1 MGNMMNDNFGY
12 DRMVAWWTII
22 SEGQLFDWRI
32 TVLIFFSIIPL
43 NNTDV
48 DTINIILSSD
58 TPSKYHF
65 Y

>member
-12 DRMVAWWTII
+12 DRMVAWSTII

-32 TVLIFFSIIPL
+32 SVLIFFSIIPL

-48 DTINIILSSD
+48 DTINIILSSH

>member
-12 DRMVAWWTII
+12 DRMVAWSTII

-32 TVLIFFSIIPL
+32 SVLIFFSLIAL
-43 NNTDV
+43 NNV
-48 DTINIILSSD
+48 DINIILSSN
-58 TPSKYHF
+58 TPSKHHF